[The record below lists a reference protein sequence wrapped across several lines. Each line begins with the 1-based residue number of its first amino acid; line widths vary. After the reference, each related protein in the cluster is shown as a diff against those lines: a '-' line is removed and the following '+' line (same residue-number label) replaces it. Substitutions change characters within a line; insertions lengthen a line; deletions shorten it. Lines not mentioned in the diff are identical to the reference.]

1 MRPVAE
7 VSKLPPINRIA
18 GVFKRQRSACL
29 KNPYPSLEQRRTNLL
44 KLEQLLRDNQDA
56 IAEAINQ
63 DFSNRSVHETKLLEI
78 FASIDGLKDCRRRL
92 KKWMKPQKRHVSMWF
107 AGAKNRVLP
116 QPKGVVGVVVPWN
129 YPLFLCIGPVTSALA
144 AGNRCMVKMAANS
157 QHLCRLLAKLV
168 GEKFDDDTLAILP
181 GVSAADFTD
190 QPYDH
195 LLFTGSPAVGKTVM
209 RKAADYLTPVTLE
222 LGGKSPTI
230 VCDDFDI
237 GTAAARIVQGKL
249 YNAGQTCVA
258 PDYVFVPEDKVDTF
272 IERAQATAR
281 HQYPTL
287 DSKDLTSIIDQRA
300 FERLQQVLDDAVG
313 KGAKAIALLNSAESN
328 EVQHKIAPTLLL
340 GVQESMTAMQEE
352 IFGPIL
358 PIKTYRHI
366 DEVLRYINN
375 HPRPLALYLF
385 THDKEVQENVLKNT
399 LSGGV
404 SINDCML
411 HVAQHDMPFG
421 GIGNSGMGH
430 YHGFEG
436 FLELSKMRPIFT
448 QSRIPGNAL
457 LTPPYGKLFNF
468 LYKLMVG
475 R

>member
-18 GVFKRQRSACL
+18 NVFKRQRSACL
-29 KNPYPSLEQRRTNLL
+29 KNPYPNLEQRRTNLL

-237 GTAAARIVQGKL
+237 GTAATRIVQGKL

-258 PDYVFVPEDKVDTF
+258 PDYVFVPEDKVDAF